1 MAEPTEKQ
9 QEDGNSRLG
18 DVVKIVLLGWSMAIL
33 TANYLGVFKQSL
45 DPTYPASILSGTAA
59 SFGLAVGNNR
69 KKKKNLQLR
78 NSRLPKSPNET
89 LCTAVDFGNPCRASA
104 SGHRS

>member
-1 MAEPTEKQ
+1 MAEEQGKQ
-9 QEDGNSRLG
+9 EQEQDNSRLG
-18 DVVKIVLLGWSMAIL
+18 DVIKVVLLAWAMAIL

-69 KKKKNLQLR
+69 KKKEEPTLKAETPT
-78 NSRLPKSPNET
+78 SKPK
-89 LCTAVDFGNPCRASA
+89 
-104 SGHRS
+104 

>member
-1 MAEPTEKQ
+1 MAETKEAQ
-9 QEDGNSRLG
+9 GQEQDDGNSRLG
-18 DVVKIVLLGWSMAIL
+18 DVVKIVLLGWAMAIL

-69 KKKKNLQLR
+69 KKKEEPTIKQEP
-78 NSRLPKSPNET
+78 STAKPK
-89 LCTAVDFGNPCRASA
+89 
-104 SGHRS
+104 

>member
-1 MAEPTEKQ
+1 MADPVEKQ
-9 QEDGNSRLG
+9 PEDGNSRLG
-18 DVVKIVLLGWSMAIL
+18 DVVKIVLLGWAMAIL

-69 KKKKNLQLR
+69 KKKEEPTIKEQ
-78 NSRLPKSPNET
+78 SSTSKPK
-89 LCTAVDFGNPCRASA
+89 
-104 SGHRS
+104 

>member
-1 MAEPTEKQ
+1 MAETKETQ
-9 QEDGNSRLG
+9 GQEQDDGNSRLG
-18 DVVKIVLLGWSMAIL
+18 DVVKVVLLAWAMAIL

-69 KKKKNLQLR
+69 KKKEDTTIKQEP
-78 NSRLPKSPNET
+78 STAKPK
-89 LCTAVDFGNPCRASA
+89 
-104 SGHRS
+104 

>member
-1 MAEPTEKQ
+1 MAEPKETQGPE
-9 QEDGNSRLG
+9 QEDSNSRLG
-18 DVVKIVLLGWSMAIL
+18 DVIKVVLLAWAMAIL

-69 KKKKNLQLR
+69 KKKEETTIKQEP
-78 NSRLPKSPNET
+78 STSKPK
-89 LCTAVDFGNPCRASA
+89 
-104 SGHRS
+104 

>member
-1 MAEPTEKQ
+1 MAETKETQ
-9 QEDGNSRLG
+9 GQEQDDGNSRLG
-18 DVVKIVLLGWSMAIL
+18 DVIKVVLLAWAMAIL

-69 KKKKNLQLR
+69 KKKEETTIKQEP
-78 NSRLPKSPNET
+78 STSKPK
-89 LCTAVDFGNPCRASA
+89 
-104 SGHRS
+104 

>member
-1 MAEPTEKQ
+1 MAETPEKQ
-9 QEDGNSRLG
+9 EQDESNSRLG
-18 DVVKIVLLGWSMAIL
+18 DVVKIVLLGWAMAIL

-69 KKKKNLQLR
+69 KKKD
-78 NSRLPKSPNET
+78 ET
-89 LCTAVDFGNPCRASA
+89 TIKEQQPSA
-104 SGHRS
+104 SKPK

>member
-1 MAEPTEKQ
+1 MAETTEKQ
-9 QEDGNSRLG
+9 EQDDSNSRLG
-18 DVVKIVLLGWSMAIL
+18 DVVKIVLLSWSMAIL

-69 KKKKNLQLR
+69 KKKEEPTIKEQP
-78 NSRLPKSPNET
+78 STSKPK
-89 LCTAVDFGNPCRASA
+89 
-104 SGHRS
+104 

>member
-1 MAEPTEKQ
+1 MAETTEKQ
-9 QEDGNSRLG
+9 EQEESNSRLG
-18 DVVKIVLLGWSMAIL
+18 DVIKVVLLGWAMAIL

-69 KKKKNLQLR
+69 KKKEESTIKEQTPTAK
-78 NSRLPKSPNET
+78 PK
-89 LCTAVDFGNPCRASA
+89 
-104 SGHRS
+104 

>member
-1 MAEPTEKQ
+1 MAETKEAQ
-9 QEDGNSRLG
+9 GSEQDDANSRLG
-18 DVVKIVLLGWSMAIL
+18 DVVKIVLLAWAMAIL

-69 KKKKNLQLR
+69 KKKEEPTIKQEP
-78 NSRLPKSPNET
+78 STAKPK
-89 LCTAVDFGNPCRASA
+89 
-104 SGHRS
+104 

>member
-59 SFGLAVGNNR
+59 SFGLSVGSNR
-69 KKKKNLQLR
+69 KKKEEPTIKEQP
-78 NSRLPKSPNET
+78 STQKPK
-89 LCTAVDFGNPCRASA
+89 
-104 SGHRS
+104 